1 MAFHPQPQLLR
12 AVFNPHRFGPPRG
25 FTPASAWPRLDHFGF
40 VSAPGNSTPF
50 SGSLSLRHR
59 TLSPSPRYRGATRW
73 LIKQKARCQTGKP
86 VLQLIVR
93 ARFQGLFHSP
103 SGVLFTFPSRYYAL
117 SVIDSYLALD
127 GGPPGFGQD
136 CTCPVLLGIPLGPV
150 PARYGAITLFGRT
163 FQPGS
168 LAFAWSHVA
177 VPQPR
182 TRRPGLGSSPFARHY
197 WGNLI

>member
-1 MAFHPQPQLLR
+1 M
-12 AVFNPHRFGPPRG
+12 
-25 FTPASAWPRLDHFGF
+25 
-40 VSAPGNSTPF
+40 
-50 SGSLSLRHR
+50 
-59 TLSPSPRYRGATRW
+59 
-73 LIKQKARCQTGKP
+73 
-86 VLQLIVR
+86 R

-163 FQPGS
+163 FQSGS
-168 LAFAWSHVA
+168 LAFAWSHGA

-182 TRRPGLGSSPFARHY
+182 FRRTGLGSSPFARHY
-197 WGNLI
+197 WGNHVCFLFLWVLRCFSSPGSPHHINMVIITLQVIGLSHSEIRGSRDICSYPRLIAACHVLHRLREPRHPPDALSSFRHNSSYFQL